1 MRITVRIP
9 RPAPTAESELLVKFV
24 IQRCREVTEP
34 SPILVAL
41 ALAALSHDQAFYN
54 RLMEIV
60 LSSDTAEQILRISRD
75 LFMPALG
82 QIGDRQPPD
91 EPDVGEK
98 SCFPDETTCKDV
110 LHYALSE
117 SRRILTE
124 KDFQF
129 VRVFEFLIRAGLLC
143 YSFRLAQF
151 EEVCES
157 NKDDPESLVRKGVEI
172 ITAALGSRGNKN

>member
-34 SPILVAL
+34 GPILVAL
-41 ALAALSHDQAFYN
+41 VLAALSHDHAFYN

-60 LSSDTAEQILRISRD
+60 LSSDTAEQILRISKD

-82 QIGDRQPPD
+82 QTGDQQPPD

-129 VRVFEFLIRAGLLC
+129 VRVFEFLIRAGLEP
-143 YSFRLAQF
+143 YSFRLYQF
-151 EEVCES
+151 EDVRETWR
-157 NKDDPESLVRKGVEI
+157 DDPENLVRKGAEI
-172 ITAALGSRGNKN
+172 IGAVLGSPRNEN